1 MLCFTVD
8 LGEIKEVR
16 SGRDESLSDFE
27 DENFEFQANVCFVI
41 FYGVNFELKRI
52 SIGGIYIFL
61 PSHF

>member
-8 LGEIKEVR
+8 LREIKEVR
-16 SGRDESLSDFE
+16 SGRDVSQDFE
-27 DENFEFQANVCFVI
+27 DVNFGFEANVCFVI